1 MKRTAVLILALA
13 GLLSAAPTYY
23 IIPGPWWMCSLNGGY
38 PGCAQYTPDTEGYEL
53 LIATANP
60 NVVAYTYT
68 VSAVLNATG
77 ETVTRSGL
85 VARSVQ
91 IDTLAMIYFG
101 GPAHGF
107 TIAVT
112 DLVPAGER

>member
-23 IIPGPWWMCSLNGGY
+23 IGPGPWALCQVMNFA
-38 PGCAQYTPDTEGYEL
+38 GCAQYTPATEGYEL

-85 VARSVQ
+85 IARSVQ